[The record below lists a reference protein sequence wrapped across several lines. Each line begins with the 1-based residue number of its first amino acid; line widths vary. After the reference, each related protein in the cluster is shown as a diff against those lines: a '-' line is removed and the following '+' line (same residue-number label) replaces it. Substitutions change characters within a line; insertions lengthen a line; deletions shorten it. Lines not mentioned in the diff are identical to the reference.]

1 MMQKSSVSFVP
12 STGSRLAGSVAAL
25 LLTLAIAA
33 APLWGLPDPSDSVL
47 LICYFSLVTTGF
59 LADLPR
65 TWLRVPAEQPES
77 GSLYFRTA
85 LVGGL
90 LLLLMQWSSIAEV
103 CVFQTQPITSIT
115 LAGLAIAICGC
126 GIRMT
131 AVATLG
137 ESFVSGPHGCE
148 LVTTGIYR
156 YLRHPSELGLLLICA
171 GLVLALGAWRSAVV
185 FGPLVLLTS
194 FIRMQEEERWLLR
207 CKSDLYA
214 GYRERTGRLLPK
226 FSGF

>member
-12 STGSRLAGSVAAL
+12 PTGSRLAGSFAAL
-25 LLTLAIAA
+25 LLTLAVAA
-33 APLWGLPDPSDSVL
+33 APLWVLPDPSDSVL
-47 LICYFSLVTTGF
+47 MICYFSLVTTGF

-65 TWLRVPAEQPES
+65 TLLRVPAEQPES
-77 GSLYFRTA
+77 GSLYFRMA
-85 LVGGL
+85 FVGGL
-90 LLLLMQWSSIAEV
+90 LLLLVQWSSVSEV
-103 CVFQTQPITSIT
+103 CVFQTQPITGIT
-115 LAGLAIAICGC
+115 LAGLAVAVCGC

-137 ESFVSGPHGCE
+137 QSFVSGPHGGG

-156 YLRHPSELGLLLICA
+156 YLRHPSELGLLLACA

-185 FGPLVLLTS
+185 FGPLILLS
-194 FIRMQEEERWLLR
+194 SIIRMQEEERWLLQ

-214 GYRERTGRLLPK
+214 DYRARTGRLLPK